1 VKLEHTFDVAAPV
14 ETVWELL
21 LDLERV
27 APCLPGGEVTEKVDD
42 RNYKANVK
50 VKLGPM
56 QMSYRGDIKIAEV
69 DEAGRRAVMEAKA
82 NESRGQG
89 TARATITTTLA
100 AQQGG
105 GTRGEVVTDLQL
117 TGRVAQMGRGIV
129 EDVSNRLM
137 GQFADCLSQRAAAEA
152 APAAAAPLG
161 AEAPAPTPRAEARP
175 IGGLSLVLGVLLA
188 RLRRLLRRA
197 RSNAA

>member
-1 VKLEHTFDVAAPV
+1 VKLEHAFDVAAPV

-137 GQFADCLSQRAAAEA
+137 GQFAACLSQRAAAEA

-161 AEAPAPTPRAEARP
+161 AEAPAPPPRAESRP